1 MTLSIGKGKQQ
12 YNTSLESK
20 NGTYTVGMTR
30 AQAEKNDSYKAMFGI
45 DYKDLDKDQNGIL
58 SQEEIL
64 QGRVEAAKRDR
75 NELYATAAVVGT
87 AGTVA
92 GIIETVASFGFGA
105 IAGGVTMGA
114 GLSVGALNVK
124 IGMDGV
130 RDAEQELEN
139 YYNDPM
145 AQLTDARRKRNID
158 SNY

>member
-1 MTLSIGKGKQQ
+1 MSLSIGKGKQQ

-75 NELYATAAVVGT
+75 NEHYAAAALVGT
-87 AGTVA
+87 AGA
-92 GIIETVASFGFGA
+92 IGA
-105 IAGGVTMGA
+105 IAETAFTGGLGLGA
-114 GLSVGALNVK
+114 GIATAGTGFGIGLLNINAGK
-124 IGMDGV
+124 EGYE
-130 RDAEQELEN
+130 AAQQELEN
-139 YYNDPM
+139 YYNDPA
-145 AQLTDARRKRNID
+145 AQQADAHLKIHID
-158 SNY
+158 ANF